1 MLVID
6 MACECMNNKK
16 TTRSEEDKKKLISR
30 INRIKGQLDGINKM
44 VEDDRYS
51 ELLGTKELVKSKAY
65 IQVKETKGSI
75 GGITYDETEHSVTIN
90 NEDFSM
96 GYGSGVFELY
106 PTKNIYQF
114 MNFLFILD

>member
-44 VEDDRYS
+44 VADDRYCADILIQLS
-51 ELLGTKELVKSKAY
+51 AADKAIKSLA
-65 IQVKETKGSI
+65 
-75 GGITYDETEHSVTIN
+75 SV
-90 NEDFSM
+90 
-96 GYGSGVFELY
+96 
-106 PTKNIYQF
+106 
-114 MNFLFILD
+114 ILDNHMHSCVLDGIKKGDLTKIDEIVDLFRRFS

>member
-44 VEDDRYS
+44 VEDDRYCADILIQLS
-51 ELLGTKELVKSKAY
+51 AADKAIKSLA
-65 IQVKETKGSI
+65 
-75 GGITYDETEHSVTIN
+75 SV
-90 NEDFSM
+90 
-96 GYGSGVFELY
+96 
-106 PTKNIYQF
+106 
-114 MNFLFILD
+114 ILDNHMHSCVLDGIKEGDLTKIDEIVDLCRRFS

>member
-44 VEDDRYS
+44 VEDDRYCADILIQLS
-51 ELLGTKELVKSKAY
+51 AADKAIKSLA
-65 IQVKETKGSI
+65 
-75 GGITYDETEHSVTIN
+75 SV
-90 NEDFSM
+90 
-96 GYGSGVFELY
+96 
-106 PTKNIYQF
+106 
-114 MNFLFILD
+114 ILDNHMHSCVLDGIKEGDLTKIDEIVDLFRRFS

>member
-44 VEDDRYS
+44 VADDRYCADILIQLS
-51 ELLGTKELVKSKAY
+51 AADKAIKSLA
-65 IQVKETKGSI
+65 
-75 GGITYDETEHSVTIN
+75 SV
-90 NEDFSM
+90 
-96 GYGSGVFELY
+96 
-106 PTKNIYQF
+106 
-114 MNFLFILD
+114 ILDNHMHSCVLDGIKEGDLTKIDEIVDLFRRFS